1 MDDPKQILNK
11 NEINNIKD
19 IANWTPLEHLYF
31 TQLLFLDTK
40 FQDITL
46 YPPNPDI
53 STGLK
58 TSLKKDIKPIFNK
71 VIDMRSKMGLN
82 KIKTISCNMYQY
94 HYNIKKYKMIQTYIS
109 YIDNPP
115 DLFKIGTSVNIQDMD
130 EKYIGTLLGFDN
142 CAGQINGNYEIQ
154 IYLASEGV
162 SVKNF
167 YCNDKNVI
175 ISIFNKLKICVKDMI
190 KNKYVKY
197 YLDTIEGQFILLIRD
212 LKKRKEHIININ
224 I

>member
-1 MDDPKQILNK
+1 MYEPKKILNK

-58 TSLKKDIKPIFNK
+58 TSLKEDIKHIFNK

-115 DLFKIGTSVNIQDMD
+115 DLYKIGTSVNIQDMD

-175 ISIFNKLKICVKDMI
+175 INIINKLKICVKDMI
-190 KNKYVKY
+190 KNKYVKF
-197 YLDTIEGQFILLIRD
+197 YLDTTQGQFILIIRNLED
-212 LKKRKEHIININ
+212 KKENIINISV
-224 I
+224 